1 MSKSFYI
8 QVRGKKQGPFTVS
21 RLRHMAKQGRFGR
34 QHRVSTNGRK
44 WQSAEEF
51 PELFSAEGERKTR
64 QTAAAGGYGAEGG
77 AAGGAAAAPP
87 GTNDSQGW
95 FYSHDG
101 QQYGPASFE
110 VIRHARQTGTLTA
123 DDLVWTAGMTEWKK
137 ADKAFPGLFNEKAGG
152 GDSPVAG
159 GGEESG
165 PGGVPTEADISSH
178 APMCNQALYSLI
190 CSFVPVIG
198 SIPAIIFGHM
208 ALSEIH
214 NSETHL
220 DGRKLAL
227 TGLTLGYSVI
237 LAGVLYG
244 LFMLSATIFSS
255 SPGGEWDQQLLDK
268 AAASQQK

>member
-8 QVRGKKQGPFTVS
+8 QVRGKKQGPFTTS

-34 QHRVSTNGRK
+34 QHRVSTDGRK
-44 WQSAEEF
+44 CKAAEEF

-64 QTAAAGGYGAEGG
+64 QTAAAGSYGGDSA
-77 AAGGAAAAPP
+77 GAAAATPP

-137 ADKAFPGLFNEKAGG
+137 ADKAFPGLFSEKGDAGSSASGNEGT
-152 GDSPVAG
+152 
-159 GGEESG
+159 G
-165 PGGVPTEADISSH
+165 PGGTPKEADVTSH

-198 SIPAIIFGHM
+198 SIPAVILGHM

-214 NSETHL
+214 NSETHM

-244 LFMLSATIFSS
+244 LFMLSATLFDS
-255 SPGGEWDQQLLDK
+255 SPGGEFDPQLYEK
-268 AAASQQK
+268 AAASQQE

>member
-44 WQSAEEF
+44 WQAAEEF

-64 QTAAAGGYGAEGG
+64 QSAAAGNDGG
-77 AAGGAAAAPP
+77 AAAGAAAAPP

-123 DDLVWTAGMTEWKK
+123 DDLVWTAGMAEWKK
-137 ADKAFPGLFNEKAGG
+137 ADKAFPGLFSEKGDASDGAAAGG
-152 GDSPVAG
+152 STAT
-159 GGEESG
+159 G
-165 PGGVPTEADISSH
+165 PGGTPTEAEVSSH
-178 APMCNQALYSLI
+178 APMCNKALYSLI
-190 CSFVPVIG
+190 CSFVPVVG
-198 SIPAIIFGHM
+198 SIPAVIFGHM
-208 ALSEIH
+208 ALTEIQ
-214 NSETHL
+214 NSETHM

-244 LFMLSATIFSS
+244 LFTLSATMFAPSQE
-255 SPGGEWDQQLLDK
+255 GMWDQQLLDK
-268 AAASQQK
+268 AAASQPK